1 MSTLKIENAALKE
14 AVRKC
19 SVSEKDTITLFVTEK
34 KSADKNIAQ
43 LKTCNGNMQTSALV
57 LVEIDTKGG
66 ETFIFPSALFS
77 SSVSTLGLT
86 QTMILNLLFRKMVD
100 FYQFPVAVQVW
111 TFRFCQKPFPL
122 KWQTQRKKSM
132 HIQNLRQLH

>member
-34 KSADKNIAQ
+34 KSGDKNIAQ

-66 ETFIFPSALFS
+66 ETFVFP
-77 SSVSTLGLT
+77 
-86 QTMILNLLFRKMVD
+86 
-100 FYQFPVAVQVW
+100 
-111 TFRFCQKPFPL
+111 
-122 KWQTQRKKSM
+122 
-132 HIQNLRQLH
+132 